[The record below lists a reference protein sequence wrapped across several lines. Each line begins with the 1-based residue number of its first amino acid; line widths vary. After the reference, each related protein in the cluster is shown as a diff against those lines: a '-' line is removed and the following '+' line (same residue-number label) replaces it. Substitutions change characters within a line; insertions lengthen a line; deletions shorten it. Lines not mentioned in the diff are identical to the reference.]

1 MLSERSRQHFKIRTG
16 VCCIRRMCEN
26 IFGAL
31 EIGELK
37 KEKRKKERL
46 EKSSVKAKM
55 TSQDSDWVS
64 MCNDGTLS
72 KQAVAVLDK

>member
-1 MLSERSRQHFKIRTG
+1 
-16 VCCIRRMCEN
+16 MCEN

-31 EIGELK
+31 EIVGAQL

-55 TSQDSDWVS
+55 T
-64 MCNDGTLS
+64 
-72 KQAVAVLDK
+72 

>member
-1 MLSERSRQHFKIRTG
+1 
-16 VCCIRRMCEN
+16 MCEN